1 MARHFKNKQVFHG
14 SYKPGLLLIAVSYFI
29 IFVLYILFQ

>member
-1 MARHFKNKQVFHG
+1 MARHFENKQTFHG

-29 IFVLYILFQ
+29 LLVLYILYQ